1 MRIKMLNYKKLIE
14 ESMLDMIK
22 GILKGIAKDGLPG
35 NHHFYITFHTN
46 NSQVKIPQW
55 MLEKYP
61 EKMTIVIR
69 NWFENFKIS
78 SNHFEITLNFSN
90 QPERLTVPFDSIEL
104 FADPSVDFALSFDP
118 KPTEMAK
125 PGKNDKV
132 ENKTKE
138 NRKKENKNIVDFKS
152 FKK

>member
-1 MRIKMLNYKKLIE
+1 MLDYKKLIE
-14 ESMLDMIK
+14 QSMLDMIK

-46 NSQVKIPQW
+46 NSHVKIPQW

-61 EKMTIVIR
+61 KKMTIVIR
-69 NWFENFKIS
+69 NWFENLKIS
-78 SNHFEITLNFSN
+78 SNYFEITLNFSN

-118 KPTEMAK
+118 KPR
-125 PGKNDKV
+125 KNNKDQ
-132 ENKTKE
+132 NKTEE
-138 NRKKENKNIVDFKS
+138 NTKKGSKNIVDFKS

>member
-1 MRIKMLNYKKLIE
+1 MLNYKKLIE
-14 ESMLDMIK
+14 QSMLDMIK

-46 NSQVKIPQW
+46 NANVKISPW

-69 NWFENFKIS
+69 NWFDNLKVS
-78 SNHFEITLNFSN
+78 TDQFEITLNFSN
-90 QPERLTVPFDSIEL
+90 QPERLIVPFDSIEL

-118 KPTEMAK
+118 IPTEI
-125 PGKNDKV
+125 GKTEEK
-132 ENKTKE
+132 ELEQKKTKE
-138 NRKKENKNIVDFKS
+138 IIKKKNQNIVDFKK